1 MNEQTAIV
9 NNTEKMRFEMAFEN
23 GETAFVEYKL
33 TPGKISLIH
42 TDVPKDL
49 EGKGIAG
56 ALAKYALDFARNQH
70 LRINIYCSYIA
81 AYVKRHPEYDDIIDH
96 TIS

>member
-1 MNEQTAIV
+1 MNDQPAVV
-9 NNTEKMRFEMAFEN
+9 NNTEKLRFEMVFEN

-33 TPGKISLIH
+33 TPGKISFIH
-42 TDVPKDL
+42 TEVPKDL

-56 ALAKYALDFARNQH
+56 TLAKYALEFARAEH

-81 AYVKRHPEYDDIIDH
+81 AYVKRHTQYDDIIDH
-96 TIS
+96 TIG